1 MDAGEYDTNALLI
14 NNVSSIAFKVY
25 EPISPQA
32 SVSGV
37 ENTLRNSGHLV
48 YGDSSR
54 RIVWCFYLT
63 GKDGSRLGQ
72 SGEPILTAELNVCGC
87 KLLLVEEGTFEPTN
101 LLKSRPPGASSIN
114 TPSSSSSSNSAL
126 ETTARSG
133 QPFGAPP
140 PLPTAN
146 SAVDGDSK
154 TGVLVPSDAKSYS
167 ATPVKGM
174 YEYFISSV
182 LSSLASLFSA
192 RTGAIPLNSRS
203 LLLPASSTQDADQA
217 RSTAKI
223 LTFRIYV
230 TTAGSLVVSL
240 RLATTKALLSSAD
253 SLRSNLLS
261 PGTVVFAAP
270 LGVFGTFQGITGGE
284 YPSLDGS
291 AVPSPDTQIT
301 RFRPESN
308 EKAAQ
313 WRSMCS
319 RLLEVRGIPSAI
331 ISNSSWLSLQSLRRK
346 PLEQK
351 SDGKRTP
358 VISTSSSILWPSAL
372 CFRKVPRK
380 GQSTYSITEGVWA
393 GVNETFDPLDS
404 AKMWY
409 LGNGERE
416 ETLAKRKK
424 EREAAPSRDGAE
436 NENRS
441 QHPNG
446 YSPLALRRASNS
458 GAAVGAMY
466 PTPPD
471 GVQNPVGV
479 TPSFDGN
486 VSSPG
491 NQNNTAA
498 IADPDINMTT
508 TGGSGEVFADGWDGN
523 DTNEGNESKREQGN
537 GQFLIQGENLF
548 GDIGEDMFGDN
559 DITDA
564 DFNFFDEEPGSM
576 DVTLSGMPDIDTTS
590 GPPANAGHELD
601 DFTQKNVG
609 VEDIKMDDVPASP
622 VFAKPEL
629 KHARSSLIDDNRQ
642 ENIPPRPSSGIKRQ
656 PSPFNPDTVY
666 KRVKASLGAFNTNKS
681 VAVKAPPRR
690 GSIFD
695 KVDFDPS
702 LSLFNSKY
710 QDSGRFDCHWDAE
723 KESKHHPEPTEPPTT
738 QYFRRHGKGRGKLK
752 DLPSNM
758 GALIARI
765 TGDLESSSLHHSPGR
780 LDEVT
785 SDADEVSLVSDQDD
799 SSDFSDEPSSPT
811 KSSVV
816 RRRRFED
823 DRESLATSLKDMEA
837 LEDSPGQS
845 SVDLSKITNNESSEI
860 SIPEY
865 FAEPE
870 PTLQHVSFSDDDFM
884 TIAQILTEQVVSGRL
899 NISGLN
905 SDTEISG
912 KMESRR
918 ELATGIRNSLQ
929 VLQSILPPALT
940 DAVECQFRPFIEVQ
954 DVPLIGQPSRM
965 QPRPPGGVE
974 QTRPAM
980 FQIPAPHVE
989 LRRHETKLSVLPSAV
1004 GFWESLGLGPSQGT
1018 KDVHAICAFPAWDGL
1033 SDNASIFLDRLR
1045 SVYES
1050 MKLGNF
1056 DRLPSS
1062 ANISNGLVPY
1072 EADQTTASPSSSTSR
1087 FGSALIDQ
1095 MAKLAHTLIN
1105 LSVAAKNFVVYFVYI
1120 PDSPASILES
1130 CAAFQRLFEMYKR
1143 ALAEKKKAV
1152 QNELTLQLVPVDYL
1166 ATATSMAIPPP
1177 AEHVRLCLE
1186 TYDRCTLFGGP
1197 MPSPSIVLEQPLPRI
1212 IDFKLT
1218 TSPSANL
1225 LQENSCIHIAY
1236 AQSVDE
1242 RWVTAAW
1249 TDNCGSKQMTASYC
1263 LGRKGKA
1270 LSTPLADVAHE
1281 IWETTHD
1288 LISMWKVHWRIVIT
1302 KCGPMDQQEID
1313 FWIALG
1319 QTESKASI
1327 SLTLVTVDT
1336 NPSLQL
1342 IPPTVKLPATASSV
1356 FYTTPVSTPQ
1366 ASIVSPEQS
1375 GNPPTPMGGAA
1386 ATSATTPGGDNNA
1399 TEADAEATLVD
1410 ITDTTWGAVVSH
1422 RLNNSSSLVELNP
1435 ALASGYLVKRG
1446 GPRTEDPPVA
1456 MEVNIV
1462 HSEGNPRVYELL
1474 LREMLTYFRGLGTLA
1489 RARSVVDRETDVR
1502 PWHVAA
1508 AEKGVHALYHLM

>member
-1 MDAGEYDTNALLI
+1 MQ
-14 NNVSSIAFKVY
+14 NNISSIAFKVY
-25 EPISPQA
+25 EPISSQV
-32 SVSGV
+32 SVSDV
-37 ENTLRNSGHLV
+37 ETILRNGGYLV
-48 YGDSSR
+48 YGEPSR
-54 RIVWCFYLT
+54 RLAWCFYLT
-63 GKDGSRLGQ
+63 GKDGSILGET
-72 SGEPILTAELNVCGC
+72 GVPILTAELSVSGY
-87 KLLLVEEGTFEPTN
+87 KLLLVEEGSFEPIS
-101 LLKSRPPGASSIN
+101 LLKSRPPGSNSIN

-126 ETTARSG
+126 ETSG
-133 QPFGAPP
+133 RNAQSFGAPP
-140 PLPTAN
+140 SAN

-154 TGVLVPSDAKSYS
+154 MGLMVPSDAKSYS
-167 ATPVKGM
+167 ATPVKEI

-182 LSSLASLFSA
+182 LSSLTSLFSA
-192 RTGAIPLNSRS
+192 RTGAISLNSRS
-203 LLLPASSTQDADQA
+203 LLLPASSTQEIDQA
-217 RSTAKI
+217 RLTAKI
-223 LTFRIYV
+223 LTFRIYM
-230 TTAGSLVVSL
+230 TTTGSLVVGL
-240 RLATTKALLSSAD
+240 RLAATNALLSSAE

-270 LGVFGTFQGITGGE
+270 LGVFGTFQGITGGD

-313 WRSMCS
+313 WRNACLK
-319 RLLEVRGIPSAI
+319 LLEVRGIPSAI
-331 ISNSSWLSLQSLRRK
+331 INNSPWLSLQFLRRK

-351 SDGKRTP
+351 SDGKQTP
-358 VISTSSSILWPSAL
+358 VFSPSTSILWPSVL
-372 CFRKVPRK
+372 CFRKMPRR
-380 GQSTYSITEGVWA
+380 GVSTHSITDGNWTGAKES
-393 GVNETFDPLDS
+393 FDPLES
-404 AKMWY
+404 AKTWY
-409 LGNGERE
+409 LSNGERE
-416 ETLAKRKK
+416 EALAKRKK
-424 EREAAPSRDGAE
+424 DREAAPSRDGAE
-436 NENRS
+436 AENRP

-471 GVQNPVGV
+471 GIQNPVGV

-491 NQNNTAA
+491 NQNIPST
-498 IADPDINMTT
+498 IADPDINMTST
-508 TGGSGEVFADGWDGN
+508 SGTGEVFADGWDGN
-523 DTNEGNESKREQGN
+523 DGNNGNDSNEGEASKREQGN
-537 GQFLIQGENLF
+537 GSFLIQGENLF
-548 GDIGEDMFGDN
+548 GDIGDDMFGDN

-564 DFNFFDEEPGSM
+564 DFSFFDEEPGSM
-576 DVTLSGMPDIDTTS
+576 DVTLSGMPDISATAGAPVDTE
-590 GPPANAGHELD
+590 HEFE
-601 DFTQKNVG
+601 DFAQKNTEA
-609 VEDIKMDDVPASP
+609 EDTKMDYVPASP

-642 ENIPPRPSSGIKRQ
+642 ENVAPRPSSGIKRQ

-666 KRVKASLGAFNTNKS
+666 KRVKASLGAFNSNKT

-690 GSIFD
+690 GSVFD

-710 QDSGRFDCHWDAE
+710 QDSGRFDCQWNTEKDA
-723 KESKHHPEPTEPPTT
+723 KHHPESTAPPTT
-738 QYFRRHGKGRGKLK
+738 EYFRRHGKGRGKLK

-780 LDEVT
+780 LDEVA

-823 DRESLATSLKDMEA
+823 DRESLATSLKDLEA
-837 LEDSPGQS
+837 LEDSPVHS
-845 SVDLSKITNNESSEI
+845 SVDLSRITNNESSEI

-865 FAEPE
+865 FTEPE

-884 TIAQILTEQVVSGRL
+884 TMAQILTEQAVSGRL
-899 NISGLN
+899 SIGGLS
-905 SDTEISG
+905 SDADICG

-929 VLQSILPPALT
+929 TVQSILPPALL

-965 QPRPPGGVE
+965 QPRPPGGME
-974 QTRPAM
+974 NIRPAL

-1018 KDVHAICAFPAWDGL
+1018 KDVQAVCAFPAWDGL

-1050 MKLGNF
+1050 MKLGSF

-1062 ANISNGLVPY
+1062 ANITDGLVPY
-1072 EADQTTASPSSSTSR
+1072 EADQTTASPNSTTSR

-1095 MAKLAHTLIN
+1095 MARLAHTLIN
-1105 LSVAAKNFVVYFVYI
+1105 LTVAAKNFVVYFVYI

-1143 ALAEKKKAV
+1143 ALADKKKAV

-1177 AEHVRLCLE
+1177 AEHVKLCLE

-1218 TSPSANL
+1218 TNPSANL

-1249 TDNCGSKQMTASYC
+1249 TDNRGSKQMTASYC

-1288 LISMWKVHWRIVIT
+1288 LISMWKVHWRVIIT

-1313 FWIALG
+1313 FWIGLA

-1375 GNPPTPMGGAA
+1375 GNPPTPMGGPAG
-1386 ATSATTPGGDNNA
+1386 TSATTPGGDNNA

-1422 RLNNSSSLVELNP
+1422 RLNNSASLLELNP
-1435 ALASGYLVKRG
+1435 SLASGYLIKRG
-1446 GPRTEDPPVA
+1446 GPRIEDPPIA
-1456 MEVNIV
+1456 MEVNII
-1462 HSEGNPRVYELL
+1462 HSEGNPRVYEAL

-1508 AEKGVHALYHLM
+1508 AEKGAHALYQLM